1 MADPKVVPYCTYYEV
16 NRGYVILYHYKKGW
30 KPFLFFL
37 GLVDANDGFHAAK
50 LYHTMVQFV
59 KTNLF
64 VKLHKNS
71 FLKLCNFFSS
81 NWKKVVDN
89 WKKPWYNKYIKR
101 KEKQRN
107 DKGFLSGG

>member
-64 VKLHKNS
+64 VKLHKN
-71 FLKLCNFFSS
+71 LLPKLCKN
-81 NWKKVVDN
+81 KKEIFQKILDRLN
-89 WKKPWYNKYIKR
+89 
-101 KEKQRN
+101 
-107 DKGFLSGG
+107 